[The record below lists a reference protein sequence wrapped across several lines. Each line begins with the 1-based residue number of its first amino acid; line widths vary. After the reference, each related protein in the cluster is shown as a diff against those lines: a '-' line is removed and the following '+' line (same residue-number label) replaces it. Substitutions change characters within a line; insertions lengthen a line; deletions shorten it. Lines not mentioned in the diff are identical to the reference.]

1 MTKGSSTHSC
11 VCSSLLGPK
20 SLLIFSVNGVLC
32 YFPPLV
38 IQQGNVKVFGRN
50 VEKAKVEVKVR
61 VEDFFA
67 KAFEK
72 FHVTIWSCMKV
83 EDVLEV
89 FPMVMPSL
97 NKLVM

>member
-1 MTKGSSTHSC
+1 MTKGSSTHLC

-32 YFPPLV
+32 YFPPSV
-38 IQQGNVKVFGRN
+38 TQQGNARVFGRN

-61 VEDFFA
+61 VEDFFV

-72 FHVTIWSCMKV
+72 FHITIWSCMKV
-83 EDVLEV
+83 EDVLRG
-89 FPMVMPSL
+89 FS
-97 NKLVM
+97 NGHAFFK